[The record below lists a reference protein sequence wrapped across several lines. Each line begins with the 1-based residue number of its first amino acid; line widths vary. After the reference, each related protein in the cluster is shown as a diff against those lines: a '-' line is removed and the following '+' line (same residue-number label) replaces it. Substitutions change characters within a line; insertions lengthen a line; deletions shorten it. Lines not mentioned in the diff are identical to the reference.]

1 MICMTVMPATRA
13 PRPRVAIV
21 YRIVPRYRQ
30 PFYDGLRNM
39 LDERGIDLDLVYGQ
53 PTASDTAKA
62 DTVEPS
68 WGRFVRS
75 RIVRLGRREL
85 HWQPILGTIAD
96 ADLVIVEQASKLLV
110 NYVLLAQQALGR
122 RKVAFWGHGR
132 NFQTD
137 DVSAAGE
144 WIKRLVSTRVHWWFA
159 YNATSA
165 QVVAQLGF
173 PVERITNV
181 KNAIDTRELIA
192 HADALGEEDRDRLRR
207 QLGLVGRHVGVY
219 LGGMYPGKGLAFL
232 LTACER
238 VRASVPDFEAVFI
251 GAGVDQELVES
262 AAARHDWLH
271 YVGPRH
277 GRDKALYAGLGQA
290 MLMPRLVGLAVLDAF
305 ALGLP
310 MVTTTAP
317 GHGPEIEYLRDDVNG
332 VVVTDGDDPDRY
344 GAAVAA
350 LMLDDRRRERLR
362 EHCLAARDEYSIEE
376 MVARF
381 ADGIEEALAS

>member
-1 MICMTVMPATRA
+1 MSAMPATPA

-21 YRIVPRYRQ
+21 YRIVPRYRE
-30 PFYDGLRNM
+30 PFYDGLRRT
-39 LDERGIDLDLVYGQ
+39 LDRRGIDLDLVYGQ
-53 PTASDTAKA
+53 PTASDAAKA

-85 HWQPILGTIAD
+85 HWQPILGAVAD

-110 NYVLLAQQALGR
+110 NYVLLIQQALGR

-132 NFQTD
+132 NFQRD
-137 DVSAAGE
+137 EVSVAGE
-144 WIKRLVSTRVHWWFA
+144 WVKRLVSTRVHWWFA
-159 YNATSA
+159 YNAASA
-165 QVVAQLGF
+165 QVVADLGF
-173 PVERITNV
+173 PAERITDV
-181 KNAIDTRELIA
+181 RNAIDTRELIA
-192 HADALGEEDRDRLRR
+192 HVDAIAPGERERLRR
-207 QLGLVGRHVGVY
+207 ELGLVGRHVGIY

-232 LTACER
+232 LAACER

-251 GAGVDQELVES
+251 GAGTDQGLVER
-262 AAARHDWLH
+262 AAARHDWIR

-277 GRDKALYAGLGQA
+277 GREKALYAGLAQA

-317 GHGPEIEYLRDDVNG
+317 GHGPEIAYLREGVNG
-332 VVVTDGDDPDRY
+332 VIVKDADDPDRY
-344 GAAVAA
+344 GEAVAA

-362 EHCLAARDEYSIEE
+362 EQCLVEREAYSIEE
-376 MVARF
+376 MVERF
-381 ADGIEEALAS
+381 ADGIEAALAT